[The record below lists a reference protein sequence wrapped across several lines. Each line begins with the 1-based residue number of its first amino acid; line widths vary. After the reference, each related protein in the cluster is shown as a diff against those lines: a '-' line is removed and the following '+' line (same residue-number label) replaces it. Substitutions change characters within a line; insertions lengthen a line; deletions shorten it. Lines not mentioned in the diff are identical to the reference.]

1 MTSLEVKQGDTF
13 TVWTGLLSDENGWI
27 DLSSASSIKMV
38 GKIQNGATLLGPVV
52 VTATAKQSFTANLTS
67 GSSTLQSVS
76 AFTNLA
82 EGSTLTG
89 AGIPPLTLI
98 GSVDTTGNTISM
110 VDVNGNAVQATKTA
124 TTESLTGNQGMTTY
138 TPLTADT
145 ATTGVFSVEFGVH
158 WTSGLQIVPN
168 QASANPTLTIDPAL
182 DPGSE

>member
-13 TVWTGLLSDENGWI
+13 TIWTGLLSDENGWI
-27 DLSSASSIKMV
+27 DLSTATSIKMV
-38 GKIQNGATLLGPVV
+38 GKLVGGATLIGPVV
-52 VTATAKQSFTANLTS
+52 VAATAKQSFTANLTS
-67 GSSTLQSVS
+67 GSATLQSVS

-89 AGIPPLTLI
+89 AGIPALTLI
-98 GSVDTTGNTISM
+98 GSVDTTANTISM

-124 TTESLTGNQGMTTY
+124 TGESLTGNQGMTTY
-138 TPLTADT
+138 TPLSADT
-145 ATTGVFSVEFGVH
+145 ANVGVFSVEWGVH

-168 QASANPTLTIDPAL
+168 TSAGNPTLTIDAAL